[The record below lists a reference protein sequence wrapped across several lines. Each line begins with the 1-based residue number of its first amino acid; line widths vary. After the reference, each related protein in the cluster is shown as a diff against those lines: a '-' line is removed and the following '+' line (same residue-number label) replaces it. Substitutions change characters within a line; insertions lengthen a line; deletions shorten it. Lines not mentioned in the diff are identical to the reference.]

1 MTFLYVLVYAF
12 VGSVGAVSAAAIIL
26 LLKEDQIK
34 RLVPHLIS
42 YAIGTLLGASLLRM
56 VPRALTGLPVHTAMA
71 ALLAALAVFFLLENL
86 LIFRHCHEPNCSIHS
101 AGGSLILIGDSFHN
115 LIDGIVIASA
125 FLASGPIGVTAGLA
139 VIAHEIPQ
147 EIGDFGVLLQ
157 SGYGRG
163 KAYFYNLLSSTTT
176 LVGAVGGYFTLS
188 VFLHL
193 VPYVL
198 CVSAASFI
206 YIALA
211 DLIPG
216 RRRRKGLGELLLES
230 ALIAAGV
237 FTIVVIT
244 GGHR

>member
-1 MTFLYVLVYAF
+1 MTFIYVLVYAF
-12 VGSVGAVSAAAIIL
+12 VGSVGAVSAAAVIL
-26 LLKEDQIK
+26 LLKEDRIK
-34 RLVPHLIS
+34 RLAPHLVS

-56 VPRALTGLPVHTAMA
+56 VPRALADLSVHTTMA
-71 ALLAALAVFFLLENL
+71 ALLAALVVFFLLENL
-86 LIFRHCHEPNCSIHS
+86 LLYRHCHEVNCSIHS
-101 AGGSLILIGDSFHN
+101 AGGTMILIGDAFHN
-115 LIDGIVIASA
+115 FMDGLVIASA
-125 FLASGPIGVTAGLA
+125 FLTSGPVGVTAGLA

-176 LVGAVGGYFTLS
+176 LIGAVGGYFALS
-188 VFLHL
+188 AFIHW

-211 DLIPG
+211 DLVPG
-216 RRRRKGLGELLLES
+216 RRRRKALGELLLES
-230 ALIAAGV
+230 AIIAAGV

-244 GGHR
+244 VGHR